1 MRLKRYYLLP
11 VLPVLLGL
19 TSPRPGGA
27 PPSPAPAPPTGHY
40 RVRLDQPRQV
50 IWGLGV
56 EIQNDAIGSGNIG
69 LPDEVIAIPNNLVP
83 SERKRLYSDMLKGFR
98 YCRLAMG
105 LYFRGLDAERK
116 RMRERYPN
124 QLNDLKEVMKSSGM
138 EGISLEYWSVAPFW
152 KSNNAF
158 IGGTLKSTDPG
169 FLNDFG
175 DALVDD
181 AKFME
186 QNGLKV
192 KMWGLQNEA
201 GQHVK
206 PKGYVAPPAKP
217 VDPNDK
223 MANQSFS
230 TTEYP
235 DAETYCKA
243 FKAVAPKI
251 KAAFPKAVI
260 MTDSWDGQLGLIGEE
275 IAKDPQALKYVDAW
289 VLHRIGND
297 SNILI
302 DDSVKYRSKTQG
314 KYVFTNEFEY
324 FNYTK
329 NDGVN
334 DGNFVNTAQTIMNW
348 MTFANSPTWFWL
360 HALKPTYN
368 EEAQSFALGNWR
380 PENDNNFGHFPTIQ
394 KGHWDYNQKNF
405 NAIAGFLRYMPW
417 DSRRYHVSEDKV
429 LKDSRIMAYKTPKGK
444 MVIVLTN
451 RSGQPFQFAIDA
463 GLKKKLKGFR
473 YTPYQRDVAIGDKD
487 GNKFNALVPNH
498 AVEFWVEQ

>member
-1 MRLKRYYLLP
+1 MNNILNNRKSVLACLLM
-11 VLPVLLGL
+11 VSVSLFAQQQEGKY
-19 TSPRPGGA
+19 TI
-27 PPSPAPAPPTGHY
+27 
-40 RVRLDQPRQV
+40 RLDKPEQT
-50 IWGLGV
+50 IWGLGI

-69 LPDEVIAIPNNLVP
+69 LPNEVIAIPNNLEK
-83 SERKRLYSDMLKGFR
+83 SERKRLYKDMLKGFR

-105 LYFRGLDAERK
+105 LYFRGLDKEGK
-116 RMRERYPN
+116 RFQERYPN
-124 QLNDLKEVMKSSGM
+124 QLNDLKELMKASKI

-158 IGGTLKSTDPG
+158 IGGTLKSTDAA

-181 AKFME
+181 AKFLDS
-186 QNGLKV
+186 NGLKV

-206 PKGYVAPPAKP
+206 PKGYIAPPQKP

-230 TTEYP
+230 TTDYF
-235 DAETYCKA
+235 DAEVYLKA

-251 KAAFPKAVI
+251 KSAFPDAII
-260 MTDSWDGQLGLIGEE
+260 MADSWDGHLGLIAEE
-275 IAKDPQALKYVDAW
+275 IKKDSVALKHVDAW
-289 VLHRIGND
+289 VLHRIGAD

-302 DDSVKYRSKTQG
+302 DDAVKYNSNTDG

-329 NDGVN
+329 NDEIN

-348 MTFANSPTWFWL
+348 MTFTNSPTWFWL

-368 EEAQSFALGNWR
+368 EEAQSFALGIWR
-380 PENDNNFGHFPTIQ
+380 PYNDDNFNHFKNIQ
-394 KGHWDYNQKNF
+394 KGHWDYVPRNF
-405 NAIAGFLRYMPW
+405 NAIAGFLKYMPW
-417 DSRRYHVSEDKV
+417 DSKRYHIDEGTV
-429 LKDSRIMAYKTPKGK
+429 LKDNRIMAYKTPKGK
-444 MVIVLTN
+444 LVIVLTN
-451 RSGQPFQFAIDA
+451 RSGKPFQFDVVPNT
-463 GLKKKLKGFR
+463 KGNFKGYR
-473 YTPYQRDVAIGDKD
+473 YTPYQKDVLIGKQS
-487 GNKFNALVPNH
+487 GEKFNAIVPNH